1 MDPVTIALLA
11 GTAVKGISSLVK
23 GIKGRKDQKSGEAE
37 MNKALANIK
46 YSRPEEYNQIMGI
59 LKQRTGGIN
68 TRREMAEGAV
78 RRSTSSG
85 IAGIRQLADS
95 PVAALGAYGGMKERE
110 QNAIAD
116 LQLQFEGMR
125 DEAMLG
131 EVKGLQM
138 GADYSDKEQYYN
150 DMYKNMVKANLGAS
164 KMEAGRNMAW
174 QGFEGIGAAALDF
187 AGTKSDLSGQM
198 NRSLTIPE
206 TTGTSTDP
214 VPGDGGS
221 LANM

>member
-85 IAGIRQLADS
+85 ISGIRQLADS
-95 PVAALGAYGGMKERE
+95 PVAALGRM
-110 QNAIAD
+110 
-116 LQLQFEGMR
+116 
-125 DEAMLG
+125 
-131 EVKGLQM
+131 EV
-138 GADYSDKEQYYN
+138 
-150 DMYKNMVKANLGAS
+150 
-164 KMEAGRNMAW
+164 
-174 QGFEGIGAAALDF
+174 
-187 AGTKSDLSGQM
+187 
-198 NRSLTIPE
+198 
-206 TTGTSTDP
+206 
-214 VPGDGGS
+214 
-221 LANM
+221 

>member
-46 YSRPEEYNQIMGI
+46 YSRPDEYNQIMGI

-187 AGTKSDLSGQM
+187 AGTKFLSGQM
-198 NRSLTIPE
+198 NPSLTIPE

-214 VPGDGGS
+214 VPEDGGS

>member
-85 IAGIRQLADS
+85 ISGIRQLADS
-95 PVAALGAYGGMKERE
+95 PVAALGAYGGLKERE

-116 LQLQFEGMR
+116 LQLQFEGLR

-187 AGTKSDLSGQM
+187 AGTKYLSGQM
-198 NRSLTIPE
+198 NPSLTIPE
-206 TTGTSTDP
+206 PTGTSTDP
-214 VPGDGGS
+214 VPEDGG
-221 LANM
+221 LANI

>member
-187 AGTKSDLSGQM
+187 AGTKYLSGQM
-198 NRSLTIPE
+198 NPSLTIPE

-214 VPGDGGS
+214 VPEDGGS

>member
-187 AGTKSDLSGQM
+187 AGTKFLSGQM
-198 NRSLTIPE
+198 NPSLTIPG

-214 VPGDGGS
+214 VPQDGGS